1 MLRFT
6 AIIFLISIIT
16 SCKKGPIYIQP
27 DMKIF
32 VFEDISADVKVPY
45 NVWNILEG
53 IVDLNEKDLKAQ
65 QANTQTGEA
74 LFAGLKIYITEKTPD
89 IVQGKSIEIQL
100 PRGGGF
106 VDLSKFIREKN
117 GTFYIGFD
125 YPEFENAS
133 IKKVAFVS
141 RTKKRKIDGRVVG
154 SGCNVY
160 FDITD
165 AYFKNM
171 KSDGI
176 KVNTT
181 AQRHLGI
188 LGGTFLFSAK
198 NQDTNQIYVSH
209 VTFID
214 SNHQELFCEE

>member
-1 MLRFT
+1 MLR
-6 AIIFLISIIT
+6 AILLILLFVAIN

-27 DMKIF
+27 DMKVF
-32 VFEDISADVKVPY
+32 VVDDISADVKVPY
-45 NVWNILEG
+45 NAWNILEG
-53 IVDLNEKDLKAQ
+53 IVDLNEKELKAQ

-74 LFAGLKIYITEKTPD
+74 LFAGVKVFITEKTPD
-89 IVQGKSIEIQL
+89 IVNGKSIEIHL

-106 VDLSKFIREKN
+106 VDLSKYIREKN
-117 GTFYIGFD
+117 GSFFVGFE
-125 YPEFENAS
+125 YSEFENAS
-133 IKKVAFVS
+133 MKKVAFVS
-141 RTKKRKIDGRVVG
+141 RTKKRKVDGKIIG

-165 AYFKNM
+165 TYFKNM
-171 KSDGI
+171 KTEGI

-181 AQRHLGI
+181 GQRHLGI

-214 SNHQELFCEE
+214 TNHQELFCEE

>member
-1 MLRFT
+1 MLKHAFLLL
-6 AIIFLISIIT
+6 IFISIA
-16 SCKKGPIYIQP
+16 SCKKGPTYIQP
-27 DMKIF
+27 EMKVYVID
-32 VFEDISADVKVPY
+32 DISADVKVPY

-53 IVDLNEKDLKAQ
+53 IVDLSEKDLKAQ
-65 QANTQTGEA
+65 QQNTQTGEA
-74 LFAGLKIYITEKTPD
+74 LFAGVKVFITEKTPD
-89 IVQGKSIEIQL
+89 IVNGKSIEIQL

-106 VDLSKFIREKN
+106 VDLSKYIREKN

-125 YPEFENAS
+125 YPEFETAS
-133 IKKVAFVS
+133 LKKVSFVS
-141 RTKKRKIDGRVVG
+141 RTKKRKIDGKIIG

-171 KSDGI
+171 KTEGL

-181 AQRHLGI
+181 GQRHLG
-188 LGGTFLFSAK
+188 LVGGTFLFSAK
-198 NQDTNQIYVSH
+198 NQDTNQLFVSH

-214 SNHQELFCEE
+214 SNHQDLFCEE